1 MMIIKWMKMAGRPA
15 LWIGLMV
22 MALTVSSAWADYVN
36 NAVTNPNDATYWL
49 DQGGLFA
56 TYGNYKAAVAA
67 YQKALTLDAN
77 SSKAYFN
84 LAVAHT
90 ELGELDQ
97 ALAEINRAIA
107 LDPGQDRY
115 YYGRAWLLLRLGR
128 KGEAMDS
135 FHKAA
140 DMGSLDAIAYLQK

>member
-1 MMIIKWMKMAGRPA
+1 MTIMKWMKMAVRPA
-15 LWIGLMV
+15 LWIGLTV
-22 MALTVSSAWADYVN
+22 VALAVSSAWADYVN

-77 SSKAYFN
+77 NSKAYFN

-90 ELGELDQ
+90 ELGELNL
-97 ALAEINRAIA
+97 ALEEINRAIG
-107 LDPGQDRY
+107 LDPGQNRY

-128 KGEAMDS
+128 KREAMDS
-135 FHKAA
+135 FKKAA
-140 DMGSLDAIAYLQK
+140 EMGSLDAIAYLQK